1 MCRSAFINALVC
13 AARWCLEVI
22 SHRNTS
28 REIDF
33 LRRISSTL
41 LLCFLCAA
49 FGVAQETKLLPP
61 SQAVAP
67 AIASAHSG
75 SKPSGAGKRWSNWYR
90 LGVGQ
95 APSGY
100 TVQKTE
106 FWLSGDHVCGASA
119 ECREI
124 ARDGSAGA
132 MGISATGPYWRSA
145 KNLFGG
151 AYSSVLQRSIKCIA
165 ISARLANLLSF
176 RPALK

>member
-1 MCRSAFINALVC
+1 MCRSAFSNALVC

-28 REIDF
+28 QEIDF

-67 AIASAHSG
+67 AIASADSG
-75 SKPSGAGKRWSNWYR
+75 LKRSGAGKRWSSWYR
-90 LGVGQ
+90 LGVGK

-100 TVQKTE
+100 TVQKTA
-106 FWLSGDHVCGASA
+106 FWLSVTTSA
-119 ECREI
+119 VLRQNAEKLRKVTSKYFGNSGCR
-124 ARDGSAGA
+124 AV
-132 MGISATGPYWRSA
+132 TGLVRRGKPIRRGTFA
-145 KNLFGG
+145 
-151 AYSSVLQRSIKCIA
+151 
-165 ISARLANLLSF
+165 
-176 RPALK
+176 